1 MFWIVFNVKRRRNMY
16 TVKVKAT
23 GGIYF
28 EFKSSAD
35 NFIDN
40 VKIAIE
46 NLRDHFVFDATPEG
60 MGSDFVVAIGSQI
73 AILPN
78 EPVSA

>member
-1 MFWIVFNVKRRRNMY
+1 MY
-16 TVKVKAT
+16 TVKVKAKQS
-23 GGIYF
+23 IYF
-28 EFKSSAD
+28 EFPSNAD

-40 VKIAIE
+40 VKVAIKH
-46 NLRDHFVFDATPEG
+46 LRDEFGFEAVPQG
-60 MGSDFVVAIGSQI
+60 MGSEFVVAIGSQI

>member
-1 MFWIVFNVKRRRNMY
+1 MY
-16 TVKVKAT
+16 TVKVKAK
-23 GGIYF
+23 GDIYF
-28 EFKSSAD
+28 EFDSSAD

-40 VKIAIE
+40 VKVAIQI
-46 NLRDHFVFDATPEG
+46 LRDDFEFDATPQA
-60 MGSDFVVAIGSQI
+60 MGGEFVVAIGSQI